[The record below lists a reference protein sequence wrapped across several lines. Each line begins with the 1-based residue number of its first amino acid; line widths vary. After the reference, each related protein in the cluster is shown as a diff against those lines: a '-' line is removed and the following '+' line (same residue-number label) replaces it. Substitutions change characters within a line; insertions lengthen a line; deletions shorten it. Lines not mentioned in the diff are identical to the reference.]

1 MPEIGYNVLLVNQ
14 SLKTR
19 KKYENSK
26 KQDIHDIFIK
36 TNEIK
41 LAFNMTWLLK
51 ILTIYPE

>member
-1 MPEIGYNVLLVNQ
+1 MPEIGYNVVLVDQ

-41 LAFNMTWLLK
+41 LSFNMTWLLK